1 MKRRMIICCAMML
14 LSAAPAMAVTGSVL
28 KQYADLGEN
37 GSNVVAKER
46 LAGYVAAIVD
56 NYEPLLCIPEGT
68 TDEQV
73 IEVVKKYLNE
83 HPEQLHRNA
92 SIPVVKAL
100 GRAFPCK

>member
-1 MKRRMIICCAMML
+1 MKRLTMLCCTAML
-14 LSAAPAMAVTGSVL
+14 LFTVPGMAVTGNEL
-28 KQYADLGEN
+28 KQYADLGEKA
-37 GSNVVAKER
+37 SNVAAKER
-46 LAGYVAAIVD
+46 LAGYVIAIVD
-56 NYEPLLCIPEGT
+56 NYESLLCIPEGT
-68 TDEQV
+68 TDDQV